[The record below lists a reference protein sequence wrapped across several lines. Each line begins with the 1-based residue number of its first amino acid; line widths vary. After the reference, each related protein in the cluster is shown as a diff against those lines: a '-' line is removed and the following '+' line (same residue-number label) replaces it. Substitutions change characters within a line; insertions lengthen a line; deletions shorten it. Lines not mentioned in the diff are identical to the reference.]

1 MHKRKVENLEVVKN
15 EKRDKFYAWVSSQP
29 IQQLINKKYK
39 KGLYLKFEQCLK
51 IGQKNYGCSQSAWI
65 DWLRQAGVFSKIDA
79 KQAIRIHST
88 QVKEMETIE
97 HYDKWFKTDI
107 KEGLPGDKELSYG
120 AFVSALIK
128 LANVV

>member
-1 MHKRKVENLEVVKN
+1 
-15 EKRDKFYAWVSSQP
+15 
-29 IQQLINKKYK
+29 
-39 KGLYLKFEQCLK
+39 
-51 IGQKNYGCSQSAWI
+51 
-65 DWLRQAGVFSKIDA
+65 
-79 KQAIRIHST
+79 
-88 QVKEMETIE
+88 METIE